1 MKTIKLTLIALCIA
15 TGLAACSKPEV
26 AKVEDSS
33 AKPLQ
38 LVTQDLLTL
47 SESTLARGPVISG
60 SLQPVIKAE
69 LNAEVSG
76 IVMQVL
82 KDNGDVVKAGDVL
95 VKLDQ
100 TTYRDK
106 LLSAQEAERSAVVT
120 LEQSNRQLKRMQSLS
135 KQSLVTQE
143 GLEAAENKANQA
155 QSDLASA
162 RARLVEARQQM
173 EKTEVKAP
181 FSGVVATRK
190 VSAGDTAQV
199 GKGLMVLIDP
209 ASIRF
214 EGYVAADRVGQVKV
228 GNKVTFKVNGYS
240 NQFFTGTVERINP
253 LANESTRQVQ
263 LLVAMDLKEQSLVAG
278 LYAEGHVEAQNSNAL
293 MVPESAL
300 IREGDKHFVWQF
312 ANNELKKTQVELGGK
327 DERWGTQ
334 QVLSGVS
341 SGSQILRHPQ
351 GALTDGA
358 KAELAGAATTTAD
371 QTAAKVSTGN

>member
-1 MKTIKLTLIALCIA
+1 MKTIKLTLIAFCVV
-15 TGLAACSKPEV
+15 TTLAACSKPEV
-26 AKVEDSS
+26 AKTQDDSV
-33 AKPLQ
+33 KPLQ
-38 LVTQDLLTL
+38 LVEQDLLTL

-82 KDNGDVVKAGDVL
+82 KDNGDMVKAGDVL

-240 NQFFTGTVERINP
+240 GQFFTGTVERINP
-253 LANESTRQVQ
+253 LANENTRQVQ
-263 LLVAMDLKEQSLVAG
+263 LLVSMDLKEQSLVAG
-278 LYAEGHVEAQNSNAL
+278 LYAEGHVEVQNSDAL

-300 IREGDKHFVWQF
+300 VREGDKHFVWQF
-312 ANNELKKTQVELGGK
+312 ANNELKKTQVELGDK

-334 QVLSGVS
+334 QVLSGIT
-341 SGSQILRHPQ
+341 SGAQILRHPQ
-351 GALTDGA
+351 GALTEGA
-358 KAELAGAATTTAD
+358 KAELTAAASSGAD

>member
-26 AKVEDSS
+26 AKVEEIT

-263 LLVAMDLKEQSLVAG
+263 LLVAMELKEQSLVAG
-278 LYAEGHVEAQNSNAL
+278 LYAEGHVEAQNSDAL

-312 ANNELKKTQVELGGK
+312 ADKQLKKTEVELGDK

>member
-1 MKTIKLTLIALCIA
+1 MKTIKLTVIALCIVS
-15 TGLAACSKPEV
+15 TLAACSKPEV
-26 AKVEDSS
+26 AKTQDDSV
-33 AKPLQ
+33 KPLQ
-38 LVTQDLLTL
+38 LVEQDLLTV
-47 SESTLARGPVISG
+47 SQSTLARGPVISG
-60 SLQPVIKAE
+60 SLQPVVKAE

-82 KDNGDVVKAGDVL
+82 KDNGDLVKAGDVL

-106 LLSAQEAERSAVVT
+106 LLSAQEAERSAIVT

-240 NQFFTGTVERINP
+240 GQFFTGTVERINP

-263 LLVAMDLKEQSLVAG
+263 LLVSMDLKQQSLVAG

-300 IREGDKHFVWQF
+300 VREGDKHFVWQF
-312 ANNELKKTQVELGGK
+312 ANNELKKTEVELGSK

-334 QVLSGVS
+334 EVLSGIS
-341 SGSQILRHPQ
+341 SGAQILRHPQ

-358 KAELAGAATTTAD
+358 KAQLAAAATSVPD

>member
-1 MKTIKLTLIALCIA
+1 MKIIKMTFIALCIA
-15 TGLAACSKPEV
+15 SSLAACSKPEV
-26 AKVEDSS
+26 AATQGETE
-33 AKPLQ
+33 KPLQ
-38 LVTQDLLTL
+38 LVPQDLLTL
-47 SESTLARGPVISG
+47 TESTLARGPVISG
-60 SLQPVIKAE
+60 SLQPVVKAE

-82 KDNGDVVKAGDVL
+82 KDNGDLVKAGDVL

-120 LEQSNRQLKRMQSLS
+120 LEQTHRQLKRMQSLS

-162 RARLVEARQQM
+162 RARLVEARQLM

-190 VSAGDTAQV
+190 VSAGDTAQI

-240 NQFFTGTVERINP
+240 GQFFSGVVERINP

-263 LLVAMDLKEQSLVAG
+263 LLVTMDLKEQSLVAG
-278 LYAEGHVEAQNSNAL
+278 LYAEGHVEAQNSDAL

-300 IREGDKHFVWQF
+300 IREGDKSFVWQF
-312 ANNELKKTQVELGGK
+312 ANNELKKNEVKLGDK

-334 QVLSGVS
+334 QVVSGVV
-341 SGSQILRHPQ
+341 SGTQILRHPQ
-351 GALTDGA
+351 GALTDGG
-358 KAELAGAATTTAD
+358 KAELATATQVSSA
-371 QTAAKVSTGN
+371 QTSAKVSTGN

>member
-1 MKTIKLTLIALCIA
+1 MKTIKLTVIALCIVS
-15 TGLAACSKPEV
+15 TLAACSKPEV
-26 AKVEDSS
+26 AKTQDDSV
-33 AKPLQ
+33 KPLQ
-38 LVTQDLLTL
+38 LVEQDLLTV
-47 SESTLARGPVISG
+47 SQSTLARGPVISG
-60 SLQPVIKAE
+60 SLQPVVKAE

-82 KDNGDVVKAGDVL
+82 KDNGDLVRAGDVL

-106 LLSAQEAERSAVVT
+106 LLSAQEAERSAIVT

-240 NQFFTGTVERINP
+240 GQFFTGTVERINP

-263 LLVAMDLKEQSLVAG
+263 LLVSMDLKQQSLVAG

-300 IREGDKHFVWQF
+300 MREGDKHFVWQF
-312 ANNELKKTQVELGGK
+312 ANNELKKTEVELGSK

-334 QVLSGVS
+334 EVLSGIS
-341 SGSQILRHPQ
+341 SGAQILRHPQ

-358 KAELAGAATTTAD
+358 KAQLAAAATSVPD